1 MGKNFN
7 NPPQAHAEKKH
18 DRVKQ
23 KGFGSKVQCFNV
35 MLATLWS
42 SLNPLKSLWLP
53 IKMTKKSSF

>member
-7 NPPQAHAEKKH
+7 NDLPQAHAEKQH

-23 KGFGSKVQCFNV
+23 KAFGSKVQCFNV

-42 SLNPLKSLWLP
+42 SLNPLKSL
-53 IKMTKKSSF
+53 